1 MRPLPTRA
9 ISRSRLRR
17 CMADGL
23 GGARSGLP
31 CRGFARSDDGVAL
44 LEFALILPILL
55 LLYIGT
61 VEVAH
66 LMSNLRKL
74 DLFTRTIGDFASGV
88 ATPSRQEIDGMFKA
102 SRVVLMPFDSANV
115 EIVVSAVG
123 VVGTVAS
130 GPMQVCSSIAAA
142 NAKPRAVSEKP
153 TVAPPAELR
162 VGGARMLLVE
172 TRMPYQPRT
181 GSIFTSLFGQSLT
194 GVVFSR
200 QIYWPVSTGLRYYS
214 QAPEVVLPNGQACP
228 PT

>member
-1 MRPLPTRA
+1 MRPLPTLA
-9 ISRSRLRR
+9 IKRSRHRR
-17 CMADGL
+17 RMADGL
-23 GGARSGLP
+23 GRARASFSR
-31 CRGFARSDDGVAL
+31 RGFVRSDEGVAL

-55 LLYIGT
+55 LLYVGT
-61 VEVAH
+61 IEVAS

-74 DLFTRTIGDFASGV
+74 DLFTRTIGDFAGGV

-102 SRVVLMPFDSANV
+102 SRVVLMPFDGASV

-142 NAKPRAVSEKP
+142 NATPRAVNDKP
-153 TVAPPAELR
+153 PVSPPAELR

-181 GSIFTSLFGQSLT
+181 GSLFTSLFGQSLS

-200 QIYWPVSTGLRYYS
+200 QIYWPVSTGLRFHS
-214 QAPEVVLPNGQACP
+214 QAPEVVLPNGEACP
-228 PT
+228 PS